1 MYTILWCL
9 LSTLCHR
16 AVLQYVLPLRELPQC
31 SFIQEDLTKIIL
43 FKILHAVC
51 ICIVMS
57 TQSNLP
63 FWTLCCGHLSGWTL
77 FYYGHSFTN
86 TLYYRR
92 LSDTGTSPLRTI
104 YYGHLFITDTS
115 LLQTLSITDTHLVW
129 SLLRT
134 FSITDT
140 CLMWNP
146 LCYGLFYGNLFITDT
161 SLLQVPINC
170 RHLWYGHVFITD
182 TSQCLLQTPI
192 NCRHLWY
199 GHVFITNIAYY
210 RHHPLIID
218 TSGIDMSLQRTP
230 LIYTFLLRT
239 LLWTPLWYR
248 HLLIRDSSI
257 IP

>member
-1 MYTILWCL
+1 MYTILWYL

-63 FWTLCCGHLSGWTL
+63 FWTLYSGHLSGWTL
-77 FYYGHSFTN
+77 FYYGHSLLQILFITDASLIR
-86 TLYYRR
+86 T
-92 LSDTGTSPLRTI
+92 PLH
-104 YYGHLFITDTS
+104 YGQSITDTS

-140 CLMWNP
+140 CLIWNP

-199 GHVFITNIAYY
+199 GHVFITDIAYY

-218 TSGIDMSLQRTP
+218 TSGMDMSLLWTP
-230 LIYTFLLRT
+230 LIYTFLLRN
-239 LLWTPLWYR
+239 LLWTPLWWR
-248 HLLIRDSSI
+248 HLHIRDSFI